1 MKQIYIPPKQG
12 WFGQIFDS
20 ILILALVYAS
30 LMVPLF
36 ISSDD
41 GKTADIEMVEVAAPT
56 WKSLDVSPVE
66 QQQWEKLGYEP
77 ETAAEIINDKFDYTI
92 HPVSLLITVAV
103 IIGYFFFMIKVSEK
117 EYREVI
123 AEKFGDQ

>member
-20 ILILALVYAS
+20 ILILVLVYAS

-41 GKTADIEMVEVAAPT
+41 GEAVDTEMVEVVAPT
-56 WKSLDVSPVE
+56 WQSLDVSPVE

-77 ETAAEIINDKFDYTI
+77 ETAAVIINDKFDYTI
-92 HPVSLLITVAV
+92 HPVSLLITAAV